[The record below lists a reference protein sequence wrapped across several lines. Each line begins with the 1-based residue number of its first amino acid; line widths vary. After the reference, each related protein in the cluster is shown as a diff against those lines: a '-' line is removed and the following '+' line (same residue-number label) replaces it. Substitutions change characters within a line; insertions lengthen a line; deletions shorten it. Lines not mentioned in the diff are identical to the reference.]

1 MPLTCEDVLRI
12 QEDDH
17 SPSTT
22 PVLAALGP
30 AGRAGDVK
38 GDGGNVGGDG
48 AGVLAVDRVVL
59 HEPARVVEG
68 EEGVA
73 DDHGYDV
80 GFVFEGSVTNKA
92 VETIYFN
99 LDSCG

>member
-38 GDGGNVGGDG
+38 GDGGGVGGDG
-48 AGVLAVDRVVL
+48 APVLTV
-59 HEPARVVEG
+59 VVE
-68 EEGVA
+68 A
-73 DDHGYDV
+73 V
-80 GFVFEGSVTNKA
+80 GWKRIE
-92 VETIYFN
+92 
-99 LDSCG
+99 SC